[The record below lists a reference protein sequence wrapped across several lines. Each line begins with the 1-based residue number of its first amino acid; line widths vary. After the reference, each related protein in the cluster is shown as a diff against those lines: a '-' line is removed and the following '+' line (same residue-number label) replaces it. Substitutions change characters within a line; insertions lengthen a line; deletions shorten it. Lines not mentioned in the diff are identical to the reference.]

1 MSTQKSYL
9 SGSELAQNKSLKS
22 EEGNAGEDG
31 DDDIKSGQTSADLTC
46 TPPLSGGLSGE
57 GFLNNQSSEGR
68 EPSSSRDALKG
79 AKPTTDDVS
88 ANQDGSGTE

>member
-1 MSTQKSYL
+1 M
-9 SGSELAQNKSLKS
+9 KS

-68 EPSSSRDALKG
+68 EPSSSGDALKG

-88 ANQDGSGTE
+88 ANYFDFLRCC

>member
-1 MSTQKSYL
+1 M
-9 SGSELAQNKSLKS
+9 KS
-22 EEGNAGEDG
+22 EEANAGEDG
-31 DDDIKSGQTSADLTC
+31 DDDIKSGQTSGDLTC

-68 EPSSSRDALKG
+68 EPSNSCDALKG